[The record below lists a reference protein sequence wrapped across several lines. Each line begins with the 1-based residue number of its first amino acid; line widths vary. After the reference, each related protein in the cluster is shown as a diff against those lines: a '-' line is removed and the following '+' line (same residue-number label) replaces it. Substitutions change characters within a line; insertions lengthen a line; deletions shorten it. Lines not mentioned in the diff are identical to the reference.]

1 MYSVITYSVIT
12 YSIVNYS
19 VISNYLFGNCLRNNF
34 LSNHLLG
41 NYLLS
46 NHLLDN
52 YLLSNHLLG
61 NYLLGGEIKRR
72 TNEGT
77 VDRFIVMYVQH
88 IKIINFFSTVN
99 TKCLCWGLVPFHHCL
114 MEIDARFKGRL
125 LACYSIQ

>member
-46 NHLLDN
+46 NHLL
-52 YLLSNHLLG
+52 G

-72 TNEGT
+72 TNECT

-99 TKCLCWGLVPFHHCL
+99 TKCICWGLVPFHHCL

-125 LACYSIQ
+125 LQYM